1 MLEWTAD
8 YGNTSLPQYNEDGTE
23 NKYSDIDRQS
33 LKRFILIDEDKVVR
47 FVLHVDPGKRLI
59 YRRRTA
65 IDVMSR
71 VKNTVYII
79 GYQENIQGY
88 NKQAINFYFEE
99 SGHIETMDR
108 FKEGTEWFYPVIF
121 LPEETIC

>member
-1 MLEWTAD
+1 MLTWKAD
-8 YGNTSLPQYNEDGTE
+8 YGDSCLTQYNEDGTE
-23 NKYSDIDRQS
+23 NKYGDIDRQS
-33 LKRFILIDEDKVVR
+33 LKRFILMDGDKVR
-47 FVLHVDPGKRLI
+47 FILHVDPGKRLI

-71 VKNTVYII
+71 VQEVVYII

-88 NKQAINFYFEE
+88 NKQALNFYFE
-99 SGHIETMDR
+99 STGHVETMDR
-108 FKEGTEWFYPVIF
+108 FKEEHRWFYPVQF